1 MWLESLLV
9 FNLFQLKK
17 KCPIISGIRFVDD
30 GILNVMIQDI
40 RMNIYITKYL
50 LMPVCLTK
58 KDNIWKGEYLFQKNG
73 L

>member
-1 MWLESLLV
+1 MIRKS
-9 FNLFQLKK
+9 FGFQFIPIKK

-30 GILNVMIQDI
+30 GILNVLIQEI
-40 RMNIYITKYL
+40 RMNNDITKYL